1 MPTLSPKKL
10 CTGCLACY
18 ESCKHNAIKLYV
30 QDGLNH
36 ITIES
41 DKCINCK
48 LCEQSCPIVNP
59 IKPNKISNAI
69 IYGNSSLKF
78 EIMAKQL
85 YVASQRVL

>member
-36 ITIES
+36 ITI
-41 DKCINCK
+41 
-48 LCEQSCPIVNP
+48 
-59 IKPNKISNAI
+59 
-69 IYGNSSLKF
+69 
-78 EIMAKQL
+78 
-85 YVASQRVL
+85 